1 MVKRIVSRSWR
12 RSPHRESIY
21 REGKKF
27 WQKICIQIFV
37 FTVRVKGNS
46 KVFRRS
52 IRWQGWNISIY
63 ILLGAFS
70 SIFQSF
76 PMEVS
81 NAFNAIASKF
91 MSHNRIYIYIRYIVR
106 RTFISTSQVE
116 IRCTIRFRFRDFIST
131 FIYITLY
138 K

>member
-91 MSHNRIYIYIRYIVR
+91 MSHNRIYVYIYRAYCAKNFYFNESSRNTMYNSLSFSRFYFYI
-106 RTFISTSQVE
+106 
-116 IRCTIRFRFRDFIST
+116 
-131 FIYITLY
+131 YLY
-138 K
+138 NII

>member
-1 MVKRIVSRSWR
+1 MTRMK
-12 RSPHRESIY
+12 Y
-21 REGKKF
+21 F
-27 WQKICIQIFV
+27 Y
-37 FTVRVKGNS
+37 
-46 KVFRRS
+46 
-52 IRWQGWNISIY
+52 IY

-91 MSHNRIYIYIRYIVR
+91 MSHNRIYIYIGHIVR
-106 RTFISTSQVE
+106 RTFFSTSQVE
-116 IRCTIRFRFRDFIST
+116 IRCIIRFRFRDFIST

>member
-1 MVKRIVSRSWR
+1 MSRSWR

-63 ILLGAFS
+63 IYFS
-70 SIFQSF
+70 GLF
-76 PMEVS
+76 PPFS
-81 NAFNAIASKF
+81 NHFRWKF
-91 MSHNRIYIYIRYIVR
+91 RMLSMQLPQNLCLIIEYIYIGHIVR

-116 IRCTIRFRFRDFIST
+116 IRCIIRFRFRDFIST